1 MKIKICD
8 ACNMQYCPD
17 IPSDVEAHN
26 QTHDLAT
33 NGVPTTLDVIGKP
46 LATGPFWTIS
56 LITQDDPLPQR
67 SLLTDVALRASRSL
81 PRSGT
86 FRWRPYRHGSPPD
99 SDELPHAYL
108 LHAYLLHAQKPG
120 QRVIGFAFVLRR
132 PYYYPMRWDAKRSDG
147 IVHSPTWC
155 VEMLWTA
162 HNYQRTGCAAV
173 LLKAAF
179 THLGIEPDDASWSHP
194 FSEAGATVVRRF
206 CPVQFKAYDSGQ

>member
-1 MKIKICD
+1 
-8 ACNMQYCPD
+8 MQYCPD
-17 IPSDVEAHN
+17 ISSDVEAHN

-33 NGVPTTLDVIGKP
+33 NGVPTTLDVIGKT

-56 LITQDDPLPQR
+56 LITQDDPLSQHT
-67 SLLTDVALRASRSL
+67 LLTDVALRASRSL

-86 FRWRPYRHGSPPD
+86 FRWRPYRHD
-99 SDELPHAYL
+99 SRPVLWRWLHHAYL
-108 LHAYLLHAQKPG
+108 LHTNNPG
-120 QRVIGFAFVLRR
+120 RRVIGLVFVLRR
-132 PYYYPMRWDAKRSDG
+132 PYHYPMRWDAEHSDG

-162 HNYQRTGCAAV
+162 YNYQRTGCAAS
-173 LLKAAF
+173 LLKTAF

-194 FSEAGATVVRRF
+194 FSEAGAAVVRRF